1 MADKRSFFYYA
12 GIIFLILAVAMSSLL
27 LGVIA
32 VHEDEDDDD
41 YYQDGDKFDYEEE
54 DFEHQ
59 DSIQI
64 CCAWGDEIE
73 DGILAYTIDEEDS
86 QYRKAVYNSIQEWD
100 TKIEGLSFEE
110 ASDRRSAD
118 VEIYFREDGGHKAGE
133 TRNYFDRYGFL
144 TKSRVIISEAA
155 FGFGFNIHQ
164 IEQIVKHEIGH
175 VLGLG
180 HATFDGSLM
189 TQNVNPYA
197 GSVSDCE
204 INAVYGAQ
212 RWKLEEDS
220 NIPDYPKQE
229 YVKCELL

>member
-1 MADKRSFFYYA
+1 MADKGSFFYYA

-27 LGVIA
+27 FGVIA
-32 VHEDEDDDD
+32 VHEDEDDD
-41 YYQDGDKFDYEEE
+41 YYQDRDEFDYEE
-54 DFEHQ
+54 DFEDQ

-73 DGILAYTIDEEDS
+73 DGILAYTIDEEDI
-86 QYRKAVYNSIQEWD
+86 QLREVVYNSIQEWD

-110 ASDRRSAD
+110 VFDRRSAD

-133 TRNYFDRYGFL
+133 TRNYFDSYGFL
-144 TKSRVIISEAA
+144 TRSRVIISEAA

-164 IEQIVKHEIGH
+164 IEQIAKHEIGH

-189 TQNVNPYA
+189 THNVNPYA

-204 INAVYGAQ
+204 INAVYEAQ

-220 NIPDYPKQE
+220 NLPDYPKQE
-229 YVKCELL
+229 YVKCDM